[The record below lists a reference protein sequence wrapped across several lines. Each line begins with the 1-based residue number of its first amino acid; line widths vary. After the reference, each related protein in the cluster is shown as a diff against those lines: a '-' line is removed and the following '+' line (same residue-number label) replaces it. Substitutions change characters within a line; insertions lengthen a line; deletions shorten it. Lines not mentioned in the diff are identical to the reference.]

1 MNSQL
6 DEPLFATELDEQQP
20 TSRRSPTAAW
30 KVLVVDDEQSV
41 HDVTRLALRSFEYEG
56 QPLEL
61 LHAYSAQ
68 EAESLLRTERE
79 IAAALVDVV
88 METQDAGLRLVQTIR
103 EDIGNRLLR
112 IILRTGQPGQAP
124 EGRVI
129 REYDIN
135 DYKEKT
141 ELTAQ
146 RLTTALYA
154 AIRSYADLLT
164 IDTHRRGLEKVI
176 SSTANIFR
184 YRDLDEFFSGL
195 LTQLGSVIRPD
206 RDAFYAVTSGFVSGN
221 HESTDGQ
228 EVIVAA
234 TGRFAGHI
242 GRSVAEVV
250 DADVLQT
257 LHASRHAR
265 RTLFCDSA
273 CVFYFGNNQGQH
285 GQVYLSGCQCAP
297 NAEIK
302 RMVELFCVNTSIAFE
317 NVMLNREI
325 EHTQRE
331 IVNMLG
337 TVAEFRSWETARHVE
352 RVAAYSEFL
361 AIKLGLDETEARLIR
376 LAAPLHDIGK
386 VAIPDQILEKPGPL
400 SADEYKVMQSHTT
413 LGFDMLRHSD
423 RPILAAAAVIARD
436 HQERWDGSG
445 YPRGVAGENIHLYG
459 RIVAVADVFDALG
472 SERCYKTAW
481 PLSEILAYF
490 RAERGRHFDP
500 QLADILV
507 SHVEEILAIRDAI
520 PGVH

>member
-146 RLTTALYA
+146 RLSTALYA
-154 AIRSYADLLT
+154 AIRGYADLLT
-164 IDTHRRGLEKVI
+164 IDGHRRGLERVI
-176 SSTANIFR
+176 ASTANIFR
-184 YRDLDEFFSGL
+184 YRDLDDFFSGL
-195 LTQLGSVIRPD
+195 MIQLGSMIRPE
-206 RDAFYAVTSGFVSGN
+206 RDSFYTSAAFVSGN
-221 HESTDGQ
+221 YQSEIGVETM
-228 EVIVAA
+228 VAG
-234 TGRFAGHI
+234 TGRFAAHI
-242 GRSVAEVV
+242 GRPIQDVV
-250 DADVLQT
+250 DQHVYGHL
-257 LHASRHAR
+257 LESRQSQ
-265 RTLFCDSA
+265 RTLFKEDA
-273 CVFYFGNNQGQH
+273 CVFYFENSQGQH
-285 GQVYLSGCQCAP
+285 GQVYLAGCGSDLSP
-297 NAEIK
+297 ELR
-302 RMVELFCVNTSIAFE
+302 RMVELFCANTSVAFD
-317 NVMLNREI
+317 NIMLNREI

-337 TVAEFRSWETARHVE
+337 TVAEFRSWETARHVD

-361 AIKLGLDETEARLIR
+361 ALKLGLDEAEARLIR

-386 VAIPDQILEKPGPL
+386 IGIPDLILEKPGSL
-400 SADEYKVMQSHTT
+400 TDEEFEVMKTHAT
-413 LGFDMLRHSD
+413 LGHDMLKHSQ

-445 YPRGVAGENIHLYG
+445 YPHGAAGEDIHLYG

-472 SERCYKTAW
+472 SKRCYKDAW
-481 PLSEILAYF
+481 PLEQILEYF

-500 QLADILV
+500 RIAELLIEHIDDIVAL
-507 SHVEEILAIRDAI
+507 RDRV
-520 PGVH
+520 PRLH